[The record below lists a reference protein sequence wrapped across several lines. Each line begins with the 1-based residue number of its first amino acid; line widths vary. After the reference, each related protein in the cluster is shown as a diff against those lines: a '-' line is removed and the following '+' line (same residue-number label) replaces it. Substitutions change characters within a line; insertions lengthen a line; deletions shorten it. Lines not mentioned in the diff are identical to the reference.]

1 MALLCSRSRARIL
14 PQTEQVQREG
24 SKSETDMLDALD
36 TGEESRCG
44 RAPFQTRSGMYF
56 SLNRLSGHRL
66 RTELSV
72 NYFTD
77 LSFLLRFYQATSS
90 RPADAVLDGGA
101 WSARKTR
108 KYRQI
113 ARQLHTQP
121 RERAP
126 SKAPGPLSHGVSVR
140 TSLASILTVPKGC
153 EPAGTDALHDYTG
166 KPSTM
171 LLIDTPVPL
180 KRLPAAAEAPVHNA
194 APRPARPAPTPARP
208 LAEAVVI
215 ESAGVQDWLP
225 ICDMVTRSFP
235 LETEQNMGYWLC
247 HQLPY
252 FRVARAEGQVLG
264 FLHAQPR
271 RDTGTLWINLLA
283 VDHRYRNRG
292 IAHRLVKHFDSVAR
306 DWGCQAIGLQCLVT
320 NTAAISLY
328 ERHGY
333 ACQGESITSWGL
345 RVATYRKALR
355 VTAAPPGAPR
365 PPVVLHGRARRI
377 VHRLWYLGW
386 FRHHSPLTRGPAP
399 IT

>member
-1 MALLCSRSRARIL
+1 
-14 PQTEQVQREG
+14 
-24 SKSETDMLDALD
+24 
-36 TGEESRCG
+36 
-44 RAPFQTRSGMYF
+44 
-56 SLNRLSGHRL
+56 
-66 RTELSV
+66 
-72 NYFTD
+72 
-77 LSFLLRFYQATSS
+77 
-90 RPADAVLDGGA
+90 
-101 WSARKTR
+101 
-108 KYRQI
+108 
-113 ARQLHTQP
+113 
-121 RERAP
+121 
-126 SKAPGPLSHGVSVR
+126 
-140 TSLASILTVPKGC
+140 
-153 EPAGTDALHDYTG
+153 
-166 KPSTM
+166 M
-171 LLIDTPVPL
+171 LLTDTPVPL
-180 KRLPAAAEAPVHNA
+180 QRPESAAAAPAHSTGVRSSA
-194 APRPARPAPTPARP
+194 APTPTRS
-208 LAEAVVI
+208 LANMVVI
-215 ESAGVQDWLP
+215 EPAGIHDWLP
-225 ICDMVTRSFP
+225 ICDMVTRNFP

-252 FRVARAEGQVLG
+252 FRVARIEGQVVG

-271 RDTGTLWINLLA
+271 QDTGTLWVNLLA

-345 RVATYRKALR
+345 RVVTYRKALR
-355 VTAAPPGAPR
+355 VTAAPASAPR